1 MPDAGSPRNQSDRGH
16 VLEDLIAQYKS
27 LFWIHFICYLLPQD
41 RIRLP
46 KRRWFGGGSF
56 SFFLFHL
63 AWMIETSL
71 TGSKNL
77 GCKNLGRIL
86 YSRYKCYQKS
96 SEIRITVS
104 ASATFCSEG
113 CQVWPWCCHGDRDFE
128 GLAISKSVWNGDPLN
143 HWKVALE

>member
-27 LFWIHFICYLLPQD
+27 LFWIHFICYLFPQD

-63 AWMIETSL
+63 AWMIEISL
-71 TGSKNL
+71 TGSKNFGCEGAFYTQDISAVKNPVKSESQFLLLPHSALKVVRSGL
-77 GCKNLGRIL
+77 GVAMGTGTSKDLPL
-86 YSRYKCYQKS
+86 
-96 SEIRITVS
+96 
-104 ASATFCSEG
+104 ASL
-113 CQVWPWCCHGDRDFE
+113 FE
-128 GLAISKSVWNGDPLN
+128 TETL
-143 HWKVALE
+143 